1 MHGVKHVTKEVL
13 IMELREIL
21 RALLWIVAA
30 SSFGLSVLSFFSLF
44 KMKSVPK
51 KKRNL
56 MEYQKPQQYIS
67 LGAGAMAIA
76 VITAL
81 IALWI

>member
-1 MHGVKHVTKEVL
+1 MYGQRRGTL
-13 IMELREIL
+13 MELREIF

-30 SSFGLSVLSFFSLF
+30 CSFGISVLSFFSLF

-56 MEYQKPQQYIS
+56 MEYQKPQQYIT
-67 LGAGAMAIA
+67 LGSAALAIA
-76 VITAL
+76 AVTAV